1 MIQENGLAN
10 EAELQALLRRS
21 FADRRLTR
29 DERDEFERL
38 FHASVPDGNLRDRVL
53 AFAFAML
60 RDELSELEDREGS
73 EWLKRV
79 VRATLPKQGPHDSA
93 KQPDVAEACFSER
106 HDCAKRLV
114 RLLDGAQGSL
124 DICVFTI
131 THDDLSEAIL
141 RAASRGVAV
150 RLISD
155 DLKATD
161 TGSDVDR
168 LRHAGVAVRVARSR
182 YHMHHKFAI
191 FDRRL
196 LLNGSFN
203 WTRGAAMNN
212 AENFVLLSD
221 RRLLGQFQDEF
232 ELLWEGLK

>member
-1 MIQENGLAN
+1 MAQDT
-10 EAELQALLRRS
+10 ELQAMLRRS
-21 FADRRLTR
+21 FADRKLTR

-38 FHASVPDGNLRDRVL
+38 FQNSVPDASLRDRIL
-53 AFAFAML
+53 AFAFAL
-60 RDELSELEDREGS
+60 FREGLSELDDREGS

-79 VRATLPKQGPHDSA
+79 VRATLPKNEPMGSGSGA
-93 KQPDVAEACFSER
+93 DVAEACFSER

-114 RLLDGAQGSL
+114 RLLDNVRESL
-124 DICVFTI
+124 DVCVFTI
-131 THDDLSEAIL
+131 THDDLSDAIL
-141 RAASRGVAV
+141 RTASRGVAV

-168 LRHAGVAVRVARSR
+168 LRHAGVAVRVDRSP

-221 RRLLGQFQDEF
+221 RRLLSQFQDEF
-232 ELLWEGLK
+232 ELLWEGLE

>member
-1 MIQENGLAN
+1 MTNSR
-10 EAELQALLRRS
+10 ELEDLLRRS
-21 FADRRLTR
+21 FADRKLTR

-38 FHASVPDGNLRDRVL
+38 FHASVPDANLRDRIL
-53 AFAFAML
+53 AFAFAL
-60 RDELSELEDREGS
+60 FRDELSEQEDREGS

-79 VRATLPKQGPHDSA
+79 VRATLPKYEPPASTGEA
-93 KQPDVAEACFSER
+93 NVAEACFSER
-106 HDCAKRLV
+106 HDCARRLV
-114 RLLDGAQGSL
+114 RMLDDARQSL
-124 DICVFTI
+124 DVCVFTI
-131 THDDLSEAIL
+131 THDDLSGAIL

-155 DLKATD
+155 DSKATD

-168 LRHAGVAVRVARSR
+168 LRDAGVAVRVDRSP

-221 RRLLGQFQDEF
+221 RRLVDQFQDEF
-232 ELLWEGLK
+232 ELLWEAWK

>member
-1 MIQENGLAN
+1 MTHSRDLED
-10 EAELQALLRRS
+10 LLRRS
-21 FADRRLTR
+21 FADRKLTR

-38 FHASVPDGNLRDRVL
+38 YRAAVPDPDLRDRLLAL
-53 AFAFAML
+53 AFTLF
-60 RDELSELEDREGS
+60 REELSDADDREAS

-79 VRATLPKQGPHDSA
+79 VRATLPQREPQESA
-93 KQPDVAEACFSER
+93 SEADVAEAWFSER
-106 HDCAKRLV
+106 QDCAKRLV
-114 RLLDGAQGSL
+114 RMLDGARGSL

-131 THDDLSEAIL
+131 THDDITDAIL
-141 RAASRGVAV
+141 RATSRGVAIRV
-150 RLISD
+150 VSD

-161 TGSDVDR
+161 TGSDIQR
-168 LRHAGVAVRVARSR
+168 LRQAGVAVRMDRSP

-191 FDRRL
+191 FDRRV

-221 RRLLGQFQDEF
+221 RRLLDQFQQEF
-232 ELLWEGLK
+232 ELLWENWK

>member
-1 MIQENGLAN
+1 MAN
-10 EAELQALLRRS
+10 SRELEDLLRRS
-21 FADRRLTR
+21 FVDRKLTR
-29 DERDEFERL
+29 DERREFDRL
-38 FHASVPDGNLRDRVL
+38 FEGSDPDPNVRDRLLAL
-53 AFAFAML
+53 AFGLF
-60 RDELSELEDREGS
+60 REGLTDPESLQAS

-79 VRATLPKQGPHDSA
+79 VRATLPKVEPQDSA
-93 KQPDVAEACFSER
+93 SGADVGADVAEACFSER
-106 HDCAKRLV
+106 HDCAERVVK
-114 RLLDGAQGSL
+114 LLDGARGSL

-131 THDDLSEAIL
+131 THDDISDAIL
-141 RAASRGVAV
+141 RAVTRGVAI

-161 TGSDVDR
+161 TGSDIDR
-168 LRHAGVAVRVARSR
+168 LRHAGVAVRVDRSP

-191 FDRRL
+191 FDRNV

-221 RRLLGQFQDEF
+221 RRLLDQFQHEF
-232 ELLWEGLK
+232 ELLWEAWK

>member
-1 MIQENGLAN
+1 MAN
-10 EAELQALLRRS
+10 SRELEDLLRRS
-21 FADRRLTR
+21 FADRKLTR
-29 DERDEFERL
+29 DERADLERL
-38 FHASVPDGNLRDRVL
+38 FHASVPDANLRDRIL
-53 AFAFAML
+53 AFAFAL
-60 RDELSELEDREGS
+60 FREGLSAEDREAS

-79 VRATLPKQGPHDSA
+79 VRATLPKNEPGESA
-93 KQPDVAEACFSER
+93 GDADVAEACFSER
-106 HDCAKRLV
+106 HDCARRLV
-114 RLLDGAQGSL
+114 RLLDGARQSL
-124 DICVFTI
+124 DVCVFTI
-131 THDDLSEAIL
+131 THDDLSDAIL

-155 DLKATD
+155 DSKAMD

-168 LRHAGVAVRVARSR
+168 LRDAGIAVRVDRSR

-232 ELLWEGLK
+232 ELLWDGLE

>member
-1 MIQENGLAN
+1 MADSR
-10 EAELQALLRRS
+10 ELEDFLRRS
-21 FADRRLTR
+21 FVDRKLTR
-29 DERDEFERL
+29 DERNEFERL
-38 FHASVPDGNLRDRVL
+38 FHGTVPDPNVRDRLLAL
-53 AFAFAML
+53 AFGLF
-60 RDELSELEDREGS
+60 REGLTDPESLQAS

-79 VRATLPKQGPHDSA
+79 VRATLPKNEPQGSESGA
-93 KQPDVAEACFSER
+93 DVAEACFSER

-114 RLLDGAQGSL
+114 RLLDGARGSL

-131 THDDLSEAIL
+131 THDDISDAIL
-141 RAASRGVAV
+141 RAVARGVAI

-155 DLKATD
+155 DTKATD
-161 TGSDVDR
+161 TGSDIDR
-168 LRHAGVAVRVARSR
+168 LLHAGVDVRVDRSQ

-191 FDRRL
+191 FDRNV

-221 RRLLGQFQDEF
+221 RRLLDQFQHEF
-232 ELLWEGLK
+232 ELLWEAWK

>member
-1 MIQENGLAN
+1 MTRSR
-10 EAELQALLRRS
+10 ELEDLLRRS
-21 FADRRLTR
+21 FADRKLTR

-38 FHASVPDGNLRDRVL
+38 YRDVVPDPGLRDRLLAL
-53 AFAFAML
+53 AFALF
-60 RDELSELEDREGS
+60 RDELSEADDREAG

-79 VRATLPKQGPHDSA
+79 IRATLPKQAPQGSA
-93 KQPDVAEACFSER
+93 GESDVAEACFSER

-114 RLLDGAQGSL
+114 RLLDGARESL

-131 THDDLSEAIL
+131 THDDLSEAIV
-141 RAASRGVAV
+141 RASSRGVAI
-150 RLISD
+150 RILSD

-161 TGSDVDR
+161 TGSDIDR
-168 LRHAGVAVRVARSR
+168 LRQAGVAVRVDRSP

-191 FDRRL
+191 FDRRM

-221 RRLLGQFQDEF
+221 PRLLGQFQHEF
-232 ELLWEGLK
+232 ELLWENWK